1 MIPKKLSEVL
11 RVTSPRKMVGTSY
24 TSSNRFS
31 ALQPDNRSNSKK
43 RNSRSRS
50 NSHRRNSAQ
59 NSGNNQAEAAPEPTS
74 EKEVAYVAIDSDMLE
89 RCKNELSGIAQICEK
104 IDTSLI
110 QCEGEQTP
118 LLEVLG
124 GITIALRS
132 FGKIHAAMLDAA
144 KSPPPTYAKAAKNG
158 NKQPANPQKAATS
171 NPNQGGQKQSHT
183 SAAQKNH
190 GPPHPSAQRPNGG
203 VTLAEQDKKYYRFRD
218 VIKDAEKSTLVFGLN
233 LGRYPIMDTETM
245 STRAS
250 LSLSAMAAAVEKQQ
264 TNHPSDEARETLDD
278 VMGCVKKIEFYG
290 RQTRSYRNPRDKNSG
305 AYCTLPVRYD
315 FSDRDL
321 RIRAEKIL
329 RERCDINCSTPYP
342 LVVRECMKKTAAAA
356 KAAFPEHS
364 VRINIDAHNFCLRIG
379 VRAANERIFS
389 WIPKPVPLPAL
400 ALEVDLKKLP
410 RDFNFDVEISIPG
423 QSAEPQNIEEPLLTP
438 SAINANPPAIVEP
451 APMEGTDPPP
461 K

>member
-1 MIPKKLSEVL
+1 V
-11 RVTSPRKMVGTSY
+11 
-24 TSSNRFS
+24 
-31 ALQPDNRSNSKK
+31 
-43 RNSRSRS
+43 
-50 NSHRRNSAQ
+50 Q
-59 NSGNNQAEAAPEPTS
+59 NSGNHQAEAGPEPS
-74 EKEVAYVAIDSDMLE
+74 PEKEVAYVAIDSDMLE

-104 IDTSLI
+104 IDTSLL

-158 NKQPANPQKAATS
+158 NKQTANPQKAAPS
-171 NPNQGGQKQSHT
+171 HPNQGGQKQSHT
-183 SAAQKNH
+183 SAAQKNQ
-190 GPPHPSAQRPNGG
+190 GPPPPSAQRPNGG
-203 VTLAEQDKKYYRFRD
+203 ENLAEQDKKYYRFRD

-290 RQTRSYRNPRDKNSG
+290 RQTRSYRNPKDPKSG
-305 AYCTLPVRYD
+305 SYCSLPVRYD
-315 FSDRDL
+315 FSDRDM

-356 KAAFPEHS
+356 KALFPDHS
-364 VRINIDAHNFCLRIG
+364 VRINVDALNFCLRIG
-379 VRAANERIFS
+379 LRAPNERIFS
-389 WIPKPVPLPAL
+389 WIPKPVPLPAM

-410 RDFNFDVEISIPG
+410 RDFNFQVELSVPSQHVG
-423 QSAEPQNIEEPLLTP
+423 AQNVEEPTLIPNT
-438 SAINANPPAIVEP
+438 NDANPPAIMTH
-451 APMEGTDPPP
+451 APMEEGTDPPP
-461 K
+461 QN